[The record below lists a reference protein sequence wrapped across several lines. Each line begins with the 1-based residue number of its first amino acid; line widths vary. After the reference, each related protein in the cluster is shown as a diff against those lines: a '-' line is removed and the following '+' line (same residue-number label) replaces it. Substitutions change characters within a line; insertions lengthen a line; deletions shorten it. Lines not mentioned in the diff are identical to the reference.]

1 MKKGL
6 SLSLGAAVSAVLL
19 WLAVRQADI
28 SSVGSLLGG
37 LKTKHVLLVMA
48 TVMAE
53 LTLRGIKWAMLLNG
67 GKPVRIWDTLRL
79 AAVGLGL
86 NNILPLRAGEIAR
99 TGMAAALFKIDILT
113 VASTIFIEKILDIA
127 ALTTLG
133 LLAAAASGSLPT
145 RQQLPGG
152 PGLWAGVAVV
162 IILAAAIPLRGG
174 KSAWL
179 KNFRARIAQGFQAI
193 RSPYS
198 VMMLFALALTQWGLN
213 SLNYFWL
220 GNAFSTGNEI
230 TIARSVLLS
239 AAGAASSSVPG
250 IPGYFGSFEV
260 AVSAPLR
267 LWGIGADSALTY
279 AATAHLLPY
288 LVTTA
293 AGLLSIWLMGY
304 SFAQIREKRYE

>member
-6 SLSLGAAVSAVLL
+6 SLSVGAAVSAVLL

-99 TGMAAALFKIDILT
+99 TGMAAALFRVNILT
-113 VASTIFIEKILDIA
+113 VASTIFIEKILDAA
-127 ALTTLG
+127 ALTALG
-133 LLAAAASGSLPT
+133 VLAAAAAGTLPT
-145 RQQLPGG
+145 RQQIPGS
-152 PGLWAGVAVV
+152 PAVWAAGVVVFVLLVAVS
-162 IILAAAIPLRGG
+162 LRGG
-174 KSAWL
+174 ESAWL
-179 KNFRARIAQGFQAI
+179 KNFRTRVAQGFKAI

-198 VMMLFALALTQWGLN
+198 ALMLFMLALAQWGLN

-220 GNAFSTGNEI
+220 GNAFSNEI
-230 TIARSVLLS
+230 TLARSALLS

-250 IPGYFGSFEV
+250 IPGYFGSFEL
-260 AVSAPLR
+260 AVSATLR
-267 LWGIGADSALTY
+267 LWGMGADSAFAY

-293 AGLLSIWLMGY
+293 AGLISLWLMGY
-304 SFAQIREKRYE
+304 SFAQIREKQYE